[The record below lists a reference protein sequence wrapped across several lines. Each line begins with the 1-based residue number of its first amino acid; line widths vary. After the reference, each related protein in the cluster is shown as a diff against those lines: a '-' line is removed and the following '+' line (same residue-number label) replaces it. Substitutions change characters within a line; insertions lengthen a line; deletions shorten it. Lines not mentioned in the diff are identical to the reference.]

1 RVVAREQRP
10 RLELVARALGLGLH
24 GGQPAEVAAPQ
35 PRQPERRE
43 RLEQRAL
50 AARGAPRA
58 ARDEP
63 DAAVADGQAFEELA
77 RVAVRPLV
85 QHEAGLEPDGLAL
98 AHDTSKPKRFSSRS
112 LSAQCSRTLTQ
123 SSRCTRAP
131 SKSFSSARA
140 AVPTAFNSEPPLP
153 ITIGLWLSRSS
164 QINACTIR
172 CPSSAVP
179 RCSTSTARPYGT
191 SSRSA
196 SISFSRITSAIRNL
210 RSRSVTMSRG
220 NSIGPGGSRAKISR
234 FSAARFSP

>member
-1 RVVAREQRP
+1 AVAERPQQAPFEEPHRARDAFAGGEPRKAATIAIKDFRIGVAAGGEPQEHLVRVVAREQRP

-123 SSRCTRAP
+123 SSRCTRA
-131 SKSFSSARA
+131 
-140 AVPTAFNSEPPLP
+140 
-153 ITIGLWLSRSS
+153 
-164 QINACTIR
+164 
-172 CPSSAVP
+172 
-179 RCSTSTARPYGT
+179 
-191 SSRSA
+191 
-196 SISFSRITSAIRNL
+196 
-210 RSRSVTMSRG
+210 
-220 NSIGPGGSRAKISR
+220 
-234 FSAARFSP
+234 